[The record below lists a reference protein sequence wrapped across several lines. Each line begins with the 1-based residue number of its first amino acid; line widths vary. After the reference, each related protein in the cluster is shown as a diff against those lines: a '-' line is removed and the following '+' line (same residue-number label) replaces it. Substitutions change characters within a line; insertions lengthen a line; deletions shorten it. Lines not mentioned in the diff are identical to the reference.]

1 MGIGEGIE
9 TALAASRR
17 FHVPVWAA
25 TSATLLECWVPPA
38 GAETILIAGDND
50 ASWTRQAAAFAL
62 ARRLVREGDVVE
74 VRVPFT
80 KDRDWADEDA

>member
-1 MGIGEGIE
+1 VGSDKHNVIGMLG
-9 TALAASRR
+9 A
-17 FHVPVWAA
+17 
-25 TSATLLECWVPPA
+25 PA